1 METWKCRKCNHFN
14 TTTAEEKKKAKR
26 DYAIAN
32 TALTIVSGGMWFLI
46 LLIKDCFL
54 FSIDGVGG
62 GNGKIQGAGKQKEQ
76 CKSCGTEK

>member
-1 METWKCRKCNHFN
+1 MDTWKCKKCNHFN

-26 DYAIAN
+26 NYAIAN
-32 TALTIVSGGMWFLI
+32 TALTILSGGMWFLI

-54 FSIDGVGG
+54 FSFDTAG
-62 GNGKIQGAGKQKEQ
+62 GNGNIQGAGKQKEQ

>member
-54 FSIDGVGG
+54 FSFDRALLHKSAIG
-62 GNGKIQGAGKQKEQ
+62 QGIPNPK
-76 CKSCGTEK
+76 